1 MSVQVMR
8 PDGAIAEAGHT
19 LAPARRVLTGA
30 RIGVLDNG
38 KPNAG
43 LLMTYVADRLA
54 ERAGSV
60 KPLVLRKNAAHPAPD
75 EVLDQLRSEVDLVIT
90 GSAD

>member
-1 MSVQVMR
+1 MKIYR
-8 PDGAIAEAGHT
+8 PDGPIAQPLHA

-30 RIGVLDNG
+30 RLAVLDNR

-43 LLMTYVADRLA
+43 LLMTAVASQLA
-54 ERAGSV
+54 ERAGSGT
-60 KPLVLRKNAAHPAPD
+60 PLVLTKNAAKPAPE
-75 EVLDQLRSEVDLVIT
+75 EVINQLQQEADLVLT